1 MGIIFPCEIL
11 QALKI
16 NKFYEEWH
24 KCSQQKIS
32 FKLNPSSRK
41 LSLIHET
48 ANYCIFLF
56 PCIGFVIVSECS
68 RHLNKVFAIYIFFFF

>member
-24 KCSQQKIS
+24 KCPQQKIL

-41 LSLIHET
+41 QILIHEPLINLYFYSLT
-48 ANYCIFLF
+48 LD
-56 PCIGFVIVSECS
+56 
-68 RHLNKVFAIYIFFFF
+68 L